1 MHRARLHNPFPSL
14 TERSFSKITFPG
26 WPLPGQRTGLEPGPG
41 GRPLQT
47 FTLGAGRLKAWS
59 SARVAWR
66 RRLRQA
72 RLEAAPAPRRTW
84 PPGAHGALGL
94 RPCREAWIIAAC
106 FFDATPKP
114 DSWEFLKVSD
124 QAFVTLATND
134 VYCQG
139 ALVLGQSLRDHR
151 ATRRLVVLVTPQ
163 VSNLLRVILSRVF
176 DEVIEVNLIDS
187 VDYIHLAFLKRPELG
202 VTLTKLHCWTLT
214 HYSKCVFLDADTLVL
229 SNIDELFNRREFS
242 AAPDPGWPD
251 CFNSGVFVFQP
262 SLETHGLLL
271 QHATDHGSFDGA
283 DQGLLNS
290 FFSSWSTADIQ
301 KHLPFIYNLS
311 SNTAYTYSPAFK
323 QFGSSVKV
331 VHFLG
336 STKPWNYTYNPQ
348 TGSVLEEGS
357 GSVNQHQTSFLNLWW
372 GIYHRSI
379 LPLYENIRHE
389 DEQTSPGHTAH
400 LGGPGVPC
408 SSSAPTAEGSC
419 ANAVPRSTEPCT
431 NWAEGPRQPWPERT
445 MVVVEETPA
454 SPDACPVEDQPVE
467 SAEGGP
473 SEEALEPSREPPVD
487 VTRDP
492 SLQDALEVVSSLFAL
507 SSSPDGCC
515 ALTWAGCV
523 HALALPPFR
532 ASLVERR
539 VCLLLLLPQARLSS
553 LWHLS
558 AVVGPPSFLSSALI
572 ITPVLS
578 SKAVLQK
585 LIEGGP
591 GPLRLRD
598 FHRRKGQGTESRG
611 GTEEVGGGVHRL
623 PGEGCVCPDSG
634 EAGPLPAVMAPLRW
648 VVLFHEH
655 LESFPRER
663 LFNDVP
669 LFLVDQLECFM
680 SSHVVH
686 PKPSSKACVT
696 PATHASWGFP
706 RRLHL
711 LYTLSAK
718 GNRNSLLVNPGSLV
732 LLEGAQD
739 SVLDRCC
746 RVHPP

>member
-1 MHRARLHNPFPSL
+1 MPRARLHAPLLPSL
-14 TERSFSKITFPG
+14 SVRSVRSRFQGGLCPG
-26 WPLPGQRTGLEPGPG
+26 SAPALSPAREATANVY
-41 GRPLQT
+41 
-47 FTLGAGRLKAWS
+47 FGAGRLKAWS

-94 RPCREAWIIAAC
+94 RPCRTQPCLSPPRESEALDSCPSLLPGPTVAHLPHASAIC
-106 FFDATPKP
+106 VPRDLP
-114 DSWEFLKVSD
+114 DDVALSIDRVSD

-139 ALVLGQSLRDHR
+139 ALVLGQSLRDQR

-163 VSNLLRVILSRVF
+163 VSGLLRVTLSRVF

-336 STKPWNYTYNPQ
+336 STKPWNYKYNPQ

-357 GSVNQHQTSFLNLWW
+357 GSVDQHQMSFLNLWW
-372 GIYHRSI
+372 GVYHRSI
-379 LPLYENIRHE
+379 LPLYENILHE

-400 LGGPGVPC
+400 LVGAGVPC

-419 ANAVPRSTEPCT
+419 ANAVPRSGEPCT
-431 NWAEGPRQPWPERT
+431 NWAEGPRRPWPERT
-445 MVVVEETPA
+445 TVVVKETPA
-454 SPDACPVEDQPVE
+454 SPDARPVGD
-467 SAEGGP
+467 
-473 SEEALEPSREPPVD
+473 VD
-487 VTRDP
+487 
-492 SLQDALEVVSSLFAL
+492 LAL
-507 SSSPDGCC
+507 SVSEISIAEEVKAPSPEG
-515 ALTWAGCV
+515 
-523 HALALPPFR
+523 
-532 ASLVERR
+532 ERR
-539 VCLLLLLPQARLSS
+539 K
-553 LWHLS
+553 W
-558 AVVGPPSFLSSALI
+558 
-572 ITPVLS
+572 
-578 SKAVLQK
+578 
-585 LIEGGP
+585 E
-591 GPLRLRD
+591 
-598 FHRRKGQGTESRG
+598 
-611 GTEEVGGGVHRL
+611 
-623 PGEGCVCPDSG
+623 EGCIDYLGKDAFVRIQ
-634 EAGPLPAVMAPLRW
+634 E
-648 VVLFHEH
+648 
-655 LESFPRER
+655 
-663 LFNDVP
+663 
-669 LFLVDQLECFM
+669 
-680 SSHVVH
+680 
-686 PKPSSKACVT
+686 K
-696 PATHASWGFP
+696 
-706 RRLHL
+706 
-711 LYTLSAK
+711 
-718 GNRNSLLVNPGSLV
+718 
-732 LLEGAQD
+732 
-739 SVLDRCC
+739 LDRFLQ
-746 RVHPP
+746 